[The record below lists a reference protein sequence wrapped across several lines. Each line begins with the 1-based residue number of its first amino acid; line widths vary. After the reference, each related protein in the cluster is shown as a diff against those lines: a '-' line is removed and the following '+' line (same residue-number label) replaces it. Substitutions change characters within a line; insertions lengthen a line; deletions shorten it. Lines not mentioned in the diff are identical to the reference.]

1 MAATVSGIA
10 TASLGAAPTG
20 GLVTA
25 ASPGAS
31 SIVVLGTEAPLF
43 TATAAD
49 ATTAPVVVVVTQA
62 ATPSP
67 SSSHHDDTVW
77 TPGVI
82 AGIAVSG
89 AAVVIAALALFW
101 ARRRK
106 IERRRT
112 MAFQAARAR
121 VSLPPSVSRSH
132 RGSGRASPG
141 PCNDMTAWRSTF
153 HDHPDESAYDV
164 SSQQASPMKDL
175 HSPTFDVVGA
185 YTRESHMPM
194 AERTDAQPLVIDG
207 RERDPFMRSPL
218 SMIGGARH
226 DRVESTATALSYY
239 EMPDSPARHPAHPYV
254 AAARPTDPPSSSH
267 LVAPRPD
274 VLRQSS
280 HSSSNAEYGYAL

>member
-1 MAATVSGIA
+1 MAATVSGVA
-10 TASLGAAPTG
+10 TASLTAAPTA
-20 GLVTA
+20 GLVTV
-25 ASPGAS
+25 ASPGGTLV
-31 SIVVLGTEAPLF
+31 IVGSEAPLF
-43 TATAAD
+43 SVTATSASE
-49 ATTAPVVVVVTQA
+49 TAVVVVVTQ
-62 ATPSP
+62 SP
-67 SSSHHDDTVW
+67 MAVASTSDHSSTIW

-82 AGIAVSG
+82 AGVSVSG
-89 AAVVIAALALFW
+89 AAVVFAALALFW

-141 PCNDMTAWRSTF
+141 PCNDLTAWRSTF
-153 HDHPDESAYDV
+153 HDHPDESAYDI

-185 YTRESHMPM
+185 YARESHLPM

-218 SMIGGARH
+218 SMIGGGRQ

-239 EMPDSPARHPAHPYV
+239 EMPDSPARQPAHPYV
-254 AAARPTDPPSSSH
+254 AAARPADPPPSSSH

-274 VLRQSS
+274 ALRQSS
-280 HSSSNAEYGYAL
+280 HSSNAEYGYAF